1 MSNTVRCDTDLFGPG
16 HVYASR
22 CFNGGYA
29 LAGGGVVPVG
39 TTITLYEPASE
50 IGPISGELFF
60 IEPVGGA
67 PGPVA
72 AAAVSFSLTP
82 GKGFA
87 CESPAGWTCL
97 EVWVDPA
104 KNTAAGRFTLDVHEH
119 PS

>member
-22 CFNGGYA
+22 CLNGQYA

-39 TTITLYEPASE
+39 TTVTLYEPAAETS
-50 IGPISGELFF
+50 PISGSLFF
-60 IEPVGGA
+60 VE
-67 PGPVA
+67 PVA
-72 AAAVSFSLTP
+72 AGAGPIVAAAVPFSLSP

-104 KNTAAGRFTLDVHEH
+104 KNTAHFTLDVHEH